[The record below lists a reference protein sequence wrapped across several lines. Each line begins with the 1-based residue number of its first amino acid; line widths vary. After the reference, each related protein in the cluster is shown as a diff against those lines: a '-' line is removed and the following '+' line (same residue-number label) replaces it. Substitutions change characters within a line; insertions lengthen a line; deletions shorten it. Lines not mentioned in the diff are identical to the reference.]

1 MSLDPKKLL
10 GSTRQHYSL
19 RLPGIRQRI
28 QKITTIKLNKKAKLP
43 TLLCNLGIT
52 GVSKNPTLLP
62 LCVLSLSVKL
72 VLADILESPLS
83 HLECPGRMADAT
95 RMIRNTF

>member
-52 GVSKNPTLLP
+52 GVS
-62 LCVLSLSVKL
+62 
-72 VLADILESPLS
+72 
-83 HLECPGRMADAT
+83 
-95 RMIRNTF
+95 